1 MKIAEKYF
9 KISCIFIILVILLSV
24 FNAYPIRH
32 RTDLSQNYQSFESDW
47 HHAGESIE
55 FPYMIN
61 GNMDNTIITS
71 TLPKV
76 NDNDKLIL
84 RDSFKGIRVYVNQ
97 VMIYEYMAETTCF
110 SQLRGDLYLYVPLK
124 AEYTHQQID
133 IEIIGDIKVPG
144 GLSSIDIGDEA
155 SFMYSLLSGNP
166 LNIIILI
173 MMFMFGFG
181 LLGVAVY
188 IDLRKKKY
196 DYRIFLYLGIFSLVS
211 AVWIWTDSPIYHIN
225 EADAASVALLSF
237 ISFMAIPLPIVAFVD
252 VICIKRK
259 KSLQLISNLLFL
271 NMLLQSV
278 CYILG
283 FTDFIQ
289 LLPLT
294 HFLIILSVLLMCAA
308 LIDEVKSSNS
318 MMAKGFLISLMILG
332 LFSLVTLIQFYIS
345 PIRNGRS
352 WFMLGFIF
360 FIMLLVYFCIKRV
373 WLLYEQNTKLKLYQ
387 NMAYNDMMTMAQN
400 RTAFNEKM
408 AQLEGKNLA
417 STVLLILDI
426 NNLKQINDQYGHQAG
441 DRMIIDTCSCILS
454 IFENIANVYRIG
466 GDEFAVLITEH
477 NVNMQEMLKKLDE
490 AIGSYNKL
498 NQNAISLA
506 YGYAIGDD
514 NIDIESL
521 FKQADKNMYLR
532 KFEQKKEVI

>member
-1 MKIAEKYF
+1 MKSAEKYF
-9 KISCIFIILVILLSV
+9 KIGCVFTILVILLLA
-24 FNAYPIRH
+24 FRAYPISH
-32 RTDLSQNYQSFESDW
+32 RTDLTQNYTSFEKDW
-47 HHAGESIE
+47 LNAGESIE
-55 FPYMIN
+55 FPYMIDRYTDKAVISN
-61 GNMDNTIITS
+61 
-71 TLPKV
+71 TLPEV
-76 NDNDKLIL
+76 DDTDKLIL
-84 RDSFKGIRVYVNQ
+84 RDSFKGIRVFVNQ
-97 VMIYEYMAETTCF
+97 EVIYEYMAEPTRF
-110 SQLRGDLYLYVPLK
+110 SRLRGDLYLYVPLK
-124 AEYTHQQID
+124 SEYSHQPVS
-133 IEIIGDIKVPG
+133 IEIIGDVQVPG

-155 SFMYSLLSGNP
+155 SFMYSLSVDNP
-166 LNIIILI
+166 FNMIILM

-188 IDLRKKKY
+188 IDIRRKNY
-196 DYRIFLYLGIFSLVS
+196 DYRIFLYLGIFSLIT

-259 KSLQLISNLLFL
+259 KSLQLISNILFL
-271 NMLLQSV
+271 NMMLQSLFFV
-278 CYILG
+278 LG
-283 FTDFIQ
+283 LTEFIQ

-294 HFLIILSVLLMCAA
+294 HVLIVLSVILMSTA
-308 LIDEVKSSNS
+308 LIDEIKANNS
-318 MMAKGFLISLMILG
+318 MMAKGFLISLSILG
-332 LFSLVTLIQFYIS
+332 LFSLITLIQFYIS

-360 FIMLLVYFCIKRV
+360 FIMILVYFCVKRI

-408 AQLEGKNLA
+408 IQLEGKDLT
-417 STVLLILDI
+417 STILLILDI

-441 DRMIIDTCSCILS
+441 DRMIIDTCQCILS

-466 GDEFAVLITEH
+466 GDEFAVLISEH
-477 NVNMQEMLKKLDE
+477 KVNMKDVLKKLDE
-490 AIGSYNKL
+490 AILSYNLL
-498 NQNAISLA
+498 NQNQISLA
-506 YGYAIGDD
+506 YGYAIGNAD
-514 NIDIESL
+514 IDIETL

-532 KFEQKKEVI
+532 KFEQKKEPI